1 MVQSTVTESCP
12 LFWYDV
18 HGRLGLLLSRG
29 LGLGGLLLVAVDH
42 DDSDEGAYHGRT
54 QECEDDGD
62 ADGPNTGWEDVVER
76 VAGVDEGLQKKH

>member
-1 MVQSTVTESCP
+1 MVQSAVTESCP
-12 LFWYDV
+12 PFWYDV

-29 LGLGGLLLVAVDH
+29 LGLGCLLLVAVDH
-42 DDSDEGAYHGRT
+42 DNSDESAYHGRT

-76 VAGVDEGLQKKH
+76 VAGVNEGL